1 MTQDRE
7 HLTCPICG
15 EKTLE
20 EKGTEPGEHH
30 WFFCR
35 SCDAIIEPEENED
48 GTALVAHCGA
58 RMEDAERG
66 EKDDHA

>member
-1 MTQDRE
+1 MKQDRE

-20 EKGTEPGEHH
+20 EHGTEPGEHH

-35 SCDAIIEPEENED
+35 SCGAVIEQEEHED
-48 GTALVAHCGA
+48 GTALVA
-58 RMEDAERG
+58 RMEETDEDKRASN
-66 EKDDHA
+66 

>member
-1 MTQDRE
+1 MKQDRE

-15 EKTLE
+15 ERKLE
-20 EKGTEPGEHH
+20 EQGTEPGEHH

-35 SCDAIIEPEENED
+35 SCGAVIEQEEHED
-48 GTALVAHCGA
+48 GTALVA
-58 RMEDAERG
+58 RMEGVERG

>member
-35 SCDAIIEPEENED
+35 SCGAIIEPEENED
-48 GTALVAHCGA
+48 GTALVRRPNCGA
-58 RMEDAERG
+58 KMEG
-66 EKDDHA
+66 EDYGHTNA

>member
-35 SCDAIIEPEENED
+35 SCGAVIEPEENED
-48 GTALVAHCGA
+48 GTALVGH
-58 RMEDAERG
+58 
-66 EKDDHA
+66 KP

>member
-1 MTQDRE
+1 MTQDCE

-20 EKGTEPGEHH
+20 KRGTEPGEHH

-35 SCDAIIEPEENED
+35 SCGAVIEPEENED
-48 GTALVAHCGA
+48 GTALIGH
-58 RMEDAERG
+58 
-66 EKDDHA
+66 K